1 MSCMIMK
8 PCMWVGVVQYLCNLD
23 GFDESLLYT
32 RGAGTL
38 EEDDQDRID
47 AVI

>member
-1 MSCMIMK
+1 MIMN

-23 GFDESLLYT
+23 GFDESIYIHV
-32 RGAGTL
+32 GAGTL